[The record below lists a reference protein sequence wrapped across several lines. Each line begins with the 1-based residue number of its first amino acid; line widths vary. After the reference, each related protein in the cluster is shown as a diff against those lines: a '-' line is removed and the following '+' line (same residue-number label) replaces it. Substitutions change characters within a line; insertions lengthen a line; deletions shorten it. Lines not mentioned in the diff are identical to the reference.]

1 MKKNKLI
8 LVFLIMDLCSSIGLI
23 SCKNSTSFTPLSDK
37 DCIYENK
44 PILYP
49 KSVPNTNYKKGII
62 PDKETAC
69 RIAESYFYR
78 EYGENIYKERPY
90 SVTLLNNGIWV
101 VTTAYHEWQFGGDG
115 YIELN
120 KSDGKVIR
128 LIFGK

>member
-1 MKKNKLI
+1 MEKNKLI
-8 LVFLIMDLCSSIGLI
+8 SSFLTINLYLCIGLI
-23 SCKNSTSFTPLSDK
+23 SCKNNSSFIPLSDK
-37 DCIYENK
+37 DCKYENR

-49 KSVPNTNYKKGII
+49 KNIPNTNNKEGIVQ
-62 PDKETAC
+62 DKETAC

-90 SVTLLNNGIWV
+90 SVTLLNNGVWV
-101 VTTAYHEWQFGGDG
+101 VTTACHEWQSGGDG